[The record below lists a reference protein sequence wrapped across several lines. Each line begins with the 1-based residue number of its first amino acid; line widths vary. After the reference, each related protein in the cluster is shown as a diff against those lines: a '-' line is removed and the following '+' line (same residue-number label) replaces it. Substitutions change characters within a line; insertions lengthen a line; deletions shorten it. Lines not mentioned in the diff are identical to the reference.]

1 MVKPCE
7 KRPVVEYLRVTY
19 EMSISRACALVLLA
33 RSMWYYETKRDDSEV
48 IEKLNELADQLPTR
62 GLDEY
67 VGRLR
72 AEGYPW
78 NRKRIYRVYKL
89 MRLEKR
95 RKTKRRLP
103 TRNPEPLIAPTSPNH
118 CWSMDFM
125 SDALENGRRIRVLNI
140 IDDFNR
146 EALWVDAQYSYPSE
160 FVVRALQNLEV
171 ERGLPVKIRVDN
183 GPEFISH
190 TLRSYCEEKGVIL
203 EHIKPG
209 TPTQNAYIERFN
221 RHFREDVLDAYLF
234 GSLQQVNI
242 ICDKWKQDY
251 NDNHPHRSLGYLSPA
266 IFKEL
271 YRKEIINSESVKA
284 KMNDS
289 LRSSALTEST

>member
-1 MVKPCE
+1 
-7 KRPVVEYLRVTY
+7 
-19 EMSISRACALVLLA
+19 
-33 RSMWYYETKRDDSEV
+33 MWYYSTVKDDSLL
-48 IEKLNELADQLPTR
+48 IEKLTELADQLPTR

-72 AEGYPW
+72 AQGYLW
-78 NRKRIYRVYKL
+78 NRKRIYKVYKML
-89 MRLEKR
+89 RLEKR
-95 RKTKRRLP
+95 RKRKRRLP
-103 TRNPEPLIAPTSPNH
+103 TRNPETLQVPVAPNQ

-146 EALWVDAQYSYPSE
+146 EALWVDSQYSYPSE
-160 FVVRALQNLEV
+160 FVIRALQNLEV

-190 TLRSYCEEKGVIL
+190 KLREYCEEKGVKL

-209 TPTQNAYIERFN
+209 TPTQNAYVERFN

-234 GSLQQVNI
+234 RSLSQVNI
-242 ICDKWKQDY
+242 ICDKWKKDY
-251 NDNHPHRSLGYLSPA
+251 NDNHPHRSLSYKSP
-266 IFKEL
+266 IVYKEL
-271 YRKEIINSESVKA
+271 YRKEIIYSESVKA

>member
-1 MVKPCE
+1 
-7 KRPVVEYLRVTY
+7 
-19 EMSISRACALVLLA
+19 MSINRACSLVRLT
-33 RSMWYYETKRDDSEV
+33 RSMWYYETKKDDSEL
-48 IEKLNELADQLPTR
+48 IDKLNDLASKLPTR

-72 AEGYPW
+72 SQGYPW
-78 NRKRIYRVYKL
+78 NRKRIYRVYKML
-89 MRLEKR
+89 RLEKR
-95 RKTKRRLP
+95 RKRKRRLP
-103 TRNPEPLIAPTSPNH
+103 TRNPEPLSVPQSPNQ

-146 EALWVDAQYSYPSE
+146 EALWVNAQYSYPSE
-160 FVVRALQNLEV
+160 FVIRALENLEV
-171 ERGLPVKIRVDN
+171 ERGLPIKIRVDN

-190 TLRSYCEEKGVIL
+190 NLKNYCERNGVIL

-209 TPTQNAYIERFN
+209 TPTQNAYVERFN
-221 RHFREDVLDAYLF
+221 RHFREDILDAYLF

-242 ICDKWKQDY
+242 LCDKWKLDY
-251 NDNHPHRSLGYLSPA
+251 NDNHPHRSLGYRSPNA
-266 IFKEL
+266 FKEL
-271 YRKEIINSESVKA
+271 YSKEIIYSESVKA

-289 LRSSALTEST
+289 FQSPALTVST

>member
-1 MVKPCE
+1 
-7 KRPVVEYLRVTY
+7 
-19 EMSISRACALVLLA
+19 
-33 RSMWYYETKRDDSEV
+33 MWYYRTNKDDSEL
-48 IEKLNELADQLPTR
+48 IDKLNELAEQLPTR

-72 AEGYPW
+72 AQGYPW

-95 RKTKRRLP
+95 RKRKRRLP
-103 TRNPEPLIAPTSPNH
+103 TRSPKPLTAPNIPNS

-160 FVVRALQNLEV
+160 FVIRALQNLEV
-171 ERGLPVKIRVDN
+171 QRGLPKKLRVDN

-190 TLRSYCEEKGVIL
+190 KLRKYCEEKGVQL

-209 TPTQNAYIERFN
+209 TPTQNAYVERFN
-221 RHFREDVLDAYLF
+221 RHFREDVLDAYIF

-242 ICDKWKQDY
+242 ICDKWRNDY
-251 NDNHPHRSLGYLSPA
+251 NDNHPHRSLGYKSPKA
-266 IFKEL
+266 FKEL
-271 YRKEIINSESVKA
+271 YRKEIIYSETVKA
-284 KMNDS
+284 KVNDS
-289 LRSSALTEST
+289 FQSSALTVST

>member
-1 MVKPCE
+1 
-7 KRPVVEYLRVTY
+7 
-19 EMSISRACALVLLA
+19 
-33 RSMWYYETKRDDSEV
+33 MWYYQSQKDDTEL
-48 IEKLNELADQLPTR
+48 IAKLNELADKLPTR

-72 AEGYPW
+72 AQGYPW
-78 NRKRIYRVYKL
+78 NRKRVYRVYKM
-89 MRLEKR
+89 MRLEKK
-95 RKTKRRLP
+95 RKRKQRLP
-103 TRNPEPLIAPTSPNH
+103 SRNPEPLMVPVKPNA

-160 FVVRALQNLEV
+160 FVIRALQNLEV
-171 ERGLPVKIRVDN
+171 ERGLPIKIRVDN

-190 TLRSYCEEKGVIL
+190 KLQDFCNEKGVKL

-209 TPTQNAYIERFN
+209 TPTQNAYVERFN

-234 GSLQQVNI
+234 NSLSQVNI
-242 ICDKWKQDY
+242 ICDKWKHDY
-251 NDNHPHRSLGYLSPA
+251 NDNHPHRSLGYRSPKV
-266 IFKEL
+266 FKEL
-271 YRKEIINSESVKA
+271 YRKEYIYSESVKA

-289 LRSSALTEST
+289 LQASALTEST

>member
-1 MVKPCE
+1 
-7 KRPVVEYLRVTY
+7 
-19 EMSISRACALVLLA
+19 MSIKRACSLVNLA
-33 RSMWYYETKRDDSEV
+33 RSMWYYISSKDDSEL

-72 AEGYPW
+72 DQGYPW

-89 MRLEKR
+89 LRLEKR
-95 RKTKRRLP
+95 KKRKRRLP
-103 TRNPEPLIAPTSPNH
+103 SRHPEPLVVPQKPNE

-160 FVVRALQNLEV
+160 FVIRALQNLEV
-171 ERGLPVKIRVDN
+171 ERGLPSKIRVDN
-183 GPEFISH
+183 GPEFISKN
-190 TLRSYCEEKGVIL
+190 LSEYCSNKGIKL
-203 EHIKPG
+203 DFIKPG
-209 TPTQNAYIERFN
+209 KPTQNAYIERFN

-234 GSLQQVNI
+234 SSLRQVNI
-242 ICDKWKQDY
+242 ICSKWKDDY
-251 NDNHPHRSLGYLSPA
+251 NDNHPHRSLGYKSPRV
-266 IFKEL
+266 FKEL
-271 YRKEIINSESVKA
+271 YVKENIYSETVKV

-289 LRSSALTEST
+289 LQSSTLTEST

>member
-1 MVKPCE
+1 
-7 KRPVVEYLRVTY
+7 
-19 EMSISRACALVLLA
+19 MSISRACSLVTLS
-33 RSMWYYETKRDDSEV
+33 RSIWYYESVKDDSEL
-48 IEKLNELADQLPTR
+48 IDRLNELADQLPTR

-72 AEGYPW
+72 AQGYPW
-78 NRKRIYRVYKL
+78 NRKRIYRVYKM

-95 RKTKRRLP
+95 KKRNRRLP
-103 TRNPEPLIAPTSPNH
+103 TRNPERLSAPIRPNQ

-125 SDALENGRRIRVLNI
+125 SDSLENGRKIRVFNI

-160 FVVRALQNLEV
+160 FVIRALQNLEV
-171 ERGLPVKIRVDN
+171 TRGLPVKIRVDN

-190 TLRSYCEEKGVIL
+190 KLRDYCHEKRITL

-234 GSLQQVNI
+234 NTITQINI

-251 NDNHPHRSLGYLSPA
+251 NDNHPHRSLGFHSPRA
-266 IFKEL
+266 FKEL
-271 YRKEIINSESVKA
+271 YRKENIYSDTVKA

-289 LRSSALTEST
+289 LQSSALTVST

>member
-1 MVKPCE
+1 MKPCE
-7 KRPVVEYLRVTY
+7 KKPIVSYLRSSY
-19 EMSISRACALVLLA
+19 KMSINRACSLVHLA
-33 RSMWYYETKRDDSEV
+33 RSMWYYTSQKDDREL
-48 IEKLNELADQLPTR
+48 IEKLNELAEQLPTR

-72 AEGYPW
+72 AEGYKW

-95 RKTKRRLP
+95 RKRKRRFP
-103 TRNPEPLIAPTSPNH
+103 SRNPEPLAVPLTPNS

-125 SDALENGRRIRVLNI
+125 SDALESGRRIRVLNI

-146 EALWVDAQYSYPSE
+146 EALWVDAQYSYPAE
-160 FVVRALQNLEV
+160 FVIRALQHLEV
-171 ERGLPVKIRVDN
+171 ERGLPRKIRVDN
-183 GPEFISH
+183 GPEFISYK
-190 TLRSYCEEKGVIL
+190 LQDYCHEKGVKL

-209 TPTQNAYIERFN
+209 TPTQNAYVERFN

-242 ICDKWKQDY
+242 ICDNWKNDY
-251 NDNHPHRSLGYLSPA
+251 NANHPHRSLGYKSPQV
-266 IFKEL
+266 FKEL
-271 YRKEIINSESVKA
+271 HRKNIIYSESVKA
-284 KMNDS
+284 KVNDS
-289 LRSSALTEST
+289 LQEPALTEST

>member
-1 MVKPCE
+1 
-7 KRPVVEYLRVTY
+7 
-19 EMSISRACALVLLA
+19 MSIKRACSLVSLT
-33 RSMWYYETKRDDSEV
+33 RSMWYYQTLKDDSEL
-48 IEKLNELADQLPTR
+48 IDKLNELAELLPTR

-72 AEGYPW
+72 AQGYPW
-78 NRKRIYRVYKL
+78 NRKRIYRVYKM

-95 RKTKRRLP
+95 RKRKRRLP
-103 TRNPEPLIAPTSPNH
+103 TRNPEPLSVPSCPNQ

-125 SDALENGRRIRVLNI
+125 SDSLENGRRIRVLNI

-146 EALWVDAQYSYPSE
+146 EALWVDGQYSYPSE
-160 FVVRALQNLEV
+160 FVISALQNLEV

-190 TLRSYCEEKGVIL
+190 KLREYCEEKGVRL

-221 RHFREDVLDAYLF
+221 RHFREDVLDAYIF
-234 GSLQQVNI
+234 SSISQVNI

-251 NDNHPHRSLGYLSPA
+251 NDNHPHRSLGYRSPRV
-266 IFKEL
+266 FEEL
-271 YRKEIINSESVKA
+271 YRKEIIYSETVKA

-289 LRSSALTEST
+289 LQSSALTVST

>member
-1 MVKPCE
+1 
-7 KRPVVEYLRVTY
+7 
-19 EMSISRACALVLLA
+19 
-33 RSMWYYETKRDDSEV
+33 MWYYNSKKDDSEL
-48 IEKLNELADQLPTR
+48 IAKLNELADQLPTR

-72 AEGYPW
+72 AQGYPW
-78 NRKRIYRVYKL
+78 NRKRIYRVSKML
-89 MRLEKR
+89 RLEKR
-95 RKTKRRLP
+95 RKRKRRLP
-103 TRNPEPLIAPTSPNH
+103 TRNPEPLMVSQSPNQ

-125 SDALENGRRIRVLNI
+125 SDALDNGRRIRVLNV

-160 FVVRALQNLEV
+160 FVIRALQNLEV

-190 TLRSYCEEKGVIL
+190 KLRNYCEEKGINL

-209 TPTQNAYIERFN
+209 TPTQNAYVERFN

-251 NDNHPHRSLGYLSPA
+251 NDNHPHRSLGYRSPKA
-266 IFKEL
+266 FKEL
-271 YRKEIINSESVKA
+271 YRKEIIYSESVKA

-289 LRSSALTEST
+289 LQSPALTEST